1 MIKEISQPHFLQSIS
16 EVERIPFSKEDV
28 YQVIRMHPGISGRN
42 ILTYLG
48 LSVSSLTDHQR
59 ISSFVYH
66 VMADTKKLRNEGRI
80 RIVERTDRFEYYAVG
95 EERGGYQR

>member
-42 ILTYLG
+42 ILPHLG
-48 LSVSSLTDHQR
+48 FAVSNHVDRQRLT
-59 ISSFVYH
+59 SFLNCIGSY
-66 VMADTKKLRNEGRI
+66 TKKLRNEGKI
-80 RIVERTDRFEYYAVG
+80 RIVERTDRFEYYAIG
-95 EERGGYQR
+95 EERGGL